1 MALRHVVDDRDTV
14 NGLRRLLDR
23 VDHDELARE
32 ILLACERQIDGLAR
46 MPDEIR
52 WGPARATVLEVIGI
66 CRRCLLGSIR
76 PTPDDMRLIEESTR
90 ERAAEGLALEDILRA
105 YRLGVRLSWRNLR
118 TVADPG
124 DEALL
129 IVAAEAMLTFVEVIT
144 GLVTRAYL
152 NERSEPVAERERS
165 VRHLLAALD
174 EDGPLSA
181 AQIDTAEAYGLRPGG
196 PFLPFAVTVDGGADA
211 HDALAERF
219 RQHRVLAV
227 SEGRRTL
234 GLCADATVDEVERV
248 LAIEGQS
255 TETLCIVGHPIGPG
269 RIASADRALRAA
281 LTAGAGQGRRGMAAI
296 TEFAPDVFLAVAPDL
311 ADALD
316 DRVVGMLPADLRV
329 TLEALVDNGFD
340 RRATAAELGIHRNT
354 LLHRTARIS
363 ELTGADLAT
372 LPGQVTAYLAIR
384 RREQR
389 ARTSDRTGPPPAG

>member
-32 ILLACERQIDGLAR
+32 ILLACERQIGGLAR

-52 WGPARATVLEVIGI
+52 WGPARDTVLEVIGI

-90 ERAAEGLALEDILRA
+90 QRAAEGLALEDILRA

-124 DEALL
+124 DESVLM
-129 IVAAEAMLTFVEVIT
+129 VAAEAMLTFVEVIT
-144 GLVTRAYL
+144 GVVTRAYL
-152 NERSEPVAERERS
+152 DERFEPVAERERN
-165 VRHLLAALD
+165 VRQLLVALD

-196 PFLPFAVTVDGGADA
+196 PFLPFAVVVDGGPEA

-234 GLCADATVDEVERV
+234 GLCVEADEIERV
-248 LAIEGQS
+248 LADRDA
-255 TETLCIVGHPIGPG
+255 LCIIGHPIGPG
-269 RIASADRALRAA
+269 RISSADRALRAA
-281 LTAGAGQGRRGMAAI
+281 LTAGAGQGRRGMATV

-316 DRVVGMLPADLRV
+316 DRVVGVLPADLRV
-329 TLEALVDNGFD
+329 TLEALVDNNFD
-340 RRATAAELGIHRNT
+340 RAATSAELGIHRNT

-363 ELTGADLAT
+363 ELTGADLST
-372 LPGQVTAYLAIR
+372 LPGQVTAYMAIR

-389 ARTSDRTGPPPAG
+389 ARTSARVVPSPTGH

>member
-1 MALRHVVDDRDTV
+1 
-14 NGLRRLLDR
+14 
-23 VDHDELARE
+23 
-32 ILLACERQIDGLAR
+32 
-46 MPDEIR
+46 
-52 WGPARATVLEVIGI
+52 VLEVIGI

-90 ERAAEGLALEDILRA
+90 QRAAEGLALEDILRA

-124 DEALL
+124 DEQLL
-129 IVAAEAMLTFVEVIT
+129 MVAAEAMLTFVEVIT

-165 VRHLLAALD
+165 VRQLLTALD

-181 AQIDTAEAYGLRPGG
+181 AQVDTAEAYGLRPGG
-196 PFLPFAVTVDGGADA
+196 PFLPFAVTVDGGSEA

-219 RQHRVLAV
+219 RQHQVLAV

-234 GLCADATVDEVERV
+234 GLCVEADEVEGV
-248 LAIEGQS
+248 LVDQGQDA
-255 TETLCIVGHPIGPG
+255 LCIVGHPIGPG
-269 RIASADRALRAA
+269 RITSADRALRAA
-281 LTAGAGQGRRGMAAI
+281 LTAGTGQGRRGTASI

-316 DRVVGMLPADLRV
+316 DRVVGVLPADLRV

-363 ELTGADLAT
+363 ELTGADLST

-389 ARTSDRTGPPPAG
+389 ARTSGRTGPSSG